1 MAKVV
6 AKLWPDTFVNHFQPN
21 VGMAA
26 VTALE
31 DAGWRV
37 EIPAGDL
44 CCGLT
49 WVSTGQLGV
58 AKKVLSRTV
67 ARLAR
72 RPRRQAPWRTAL
84 PVWRNCRHNAL
95 VRRRG

>member
-67 ARLAR
+67 ARLAE
-72 RPRRQAPWRTAL
+72 PAATAG
-84 PVWRNCRHNAL
+84 AL
-95 VRRRG
+95 ADGAAGLAELSP